1 MLARLDGQ
9 VTLVSGAIPG
19 ERVRARIEGR
29 HGGVL
34 FATTVDVLDVSP
46 DRHVPGDDPACGGRC
61 FAHITAPRQRALK
74 AEIVVDAF
82 RRLGRIELPAALAV
96 HPSPDDGYRMRARL
110 HVSAAAIGFYREGTH
125 TLCDPACTRQ
135 LLPETVGVLA
145 ALSERLERIGLTDG
159 RSLEL
164 AENRDATERALYLE
178 VGSARQA
185 SRLGGLLDLPGVTGL
200 GVAHNG
206 RPIAATGSSR
216 VADQLDLADGDTRA
230 PLRLARHVTGFFQGN
245 RHLLQTLV
253 ERVLALIPPGPMTDL
268 YAGVGLFGLAHAALG
283 RGDVIA
289 VEGDR
294 LSIEDLLDNA
304 EPFEGRVRVEPRA
317 VEDALGDGAIV
328 GGRTTVVDPPR
339 TGLSRHAIAALTAGR
354 PPRVVYVS
362 CDVATLA
369 RDARLLVEAGF
380 AVATVEL
387 FDLFPSTAHIE
398 TVVSFE
404 RQD

>member
-29 HGGVL
+29 RGGVL
-34 FATTVDVLDVSP
+34 FATTADVLDASP
-46 DRHVPGDDPACGGRC
+46 DRRASGDDPACGGRS
-61 FAHITAPRQRALK
+61 FAHIAAPRQRALK
-74 AEIVVDAF
+74 AEIVADAF
-82 RRLGRIELPAALAV
+82 RRLGRMALPAAPPV
-96 HPSPDDGYRMRARL
+96 HASPEDGYRMRARL
-110 HVSAAAIGFYREGTH
+110 HVSGSAIGFYREGTH

-135 LLPETVGVLA
+135 LLPETTGVLA
-145 ALSERLERIGLTDG
+145 ALSERLARVGLSDG

-164 AENRDATERALYLE
+164 AENRDASGRALYLE
-178 VGSARQA
+178 IGSATPA
-185 SRLGGLLDLPGVTGL
+185 SRLAGLFDLPGVTGL
-200 GVAHNG
+200 GVAHDG

-216 VADQLDLADGDTRA
+216 VADRLDLADGGARA
-230 PLRLARHVTGFFQGN
+230 VLHLARHVTGFFQGN

-253 ERVLALIPPGPMTDL
+253 ERVLALIPPGPVTDL

-294 LSIEDLLDNA
+294 QSIEDLQENA
-304 EPFEGRVRVEPRA
+304 APYDDRVRVEPRA
-317 VEDALGDGAIV
+317 VEAALGEGATL

-339 TGLSRHAIAALTAGR
+339 TGLSRQAMEALTTLG

-369 RDARLLVEAGF
+369 RDARRLVEAGF